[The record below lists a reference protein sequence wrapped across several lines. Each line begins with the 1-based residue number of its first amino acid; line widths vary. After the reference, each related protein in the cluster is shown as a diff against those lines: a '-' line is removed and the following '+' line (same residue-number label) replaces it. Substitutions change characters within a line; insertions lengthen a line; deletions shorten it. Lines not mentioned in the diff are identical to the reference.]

1 MEIGIINYVKGF
13 FNKDVIKTRFEMI
26 TDKGNG
32 FYNWN
37 GKLYQS
43 DIVRSCI
50 RPMARAVMKTVPK
63 HIRELNNQT
72 VINPEPYIKFLL
84 QDPNPYM
91 TTSQLLEKI
100 AIQFELNNNAFIYIH
115 RDENGYP
122 IELYPI
128 MTVGG
133 EAIYDS
139 NGNLYIKFFM
149 ENGKNATYPY
159 QDIIHL
165 KQDCYANDIFGD
177 GMVNTLKPLMEVV
190 NTTDQGIIKAIR
202 NSNVIKW
209 LLKFNQSIRAED
221 IKAKT
226 KEFAE
231 SFLAT
236 EGEGTGVAGI
246 DAKADAIQIDNK
258 DYVPNAAQMDKTTVR
273 LYNIF
278 GTNEKIIQSKFDEN
292 EWNAYYEGKIEPF
305 LIQLSEEFT
314 RKIFNRRERSF
325 GNKIIFEASNL
336 QYASMSTKLQLVQFV
351 DRAMMS
357 PNEVRRIL
365 NLGPI
370 EGGDA
375 TLLRKDTGIVS
386 DNGAGGGEDE

>member
-1 MEIGIINYVKGF
+1 MKLLDKF
-13 FNKDVIKTRFEMI
+13 FNKKINQTRFEMI

-63 HIRELNNQT
+63 HIRELNKQT

-100 AIQFELNNNAFIYIH
+100 VIQFELNNNAFIYIH

-139 NGNLYIKFFM
+139 SGNLYIKFFM
-149 ENGKNATYPY
+149 ENGKNVTYPY
-159 QDIIHL
+159 QDIIHI
-165 KQDCYANDIFGD
+165 KQDCYENDIFGEN
-177 GMVNTLKPLMEVV
+177 MVNTLRPLMEVV
-190 NTTDQGIIKAIR
+190 TTTDQGIIKAIK
-202 NSNVIKW
+202 NSGIIRW
-209 LLKFNQSIRAED
+209 LLKFSTNMRQED
-221 IKAKT
+221 II
-226 KEFAE
+226 KETEKFAD
-231 SFLAT
+231 SFLNT
-236 EGEGTGVAGI
+236 ESKGTGVAGI
-246 DAKADAIQIDNK
+246 DSKSTATQVNPN
-258 DYVPNAAQMDKTTVR
+258 DYVPNAAQMDRTTIR

-278 GTNEKIIQSKFDEN
+278 GTNEKIVQNKFNED

-325 GNKIIFEASNL
+325 GNAIIFEAFNL

-357 PNEVRRIL
+357 TNEVRKIL
-365 NLGPI
+365 NLGPT
-370 EGGDA
+370 ENGDLM
-375 TLLRKDTGIVS
+375 LLRKDTGVVS
-386 DNGAGGGEDE
+386 KNDSVEGGEE

>member
-1 MEIGIINYVKGF
+1 MKLLDKLLNKNIN
-13 FNKDVIKTRFEMI
+13 KTRFEMI

-50 RPMARAVMKTVPK
+50 RPFTRAVMKTVPK
-63 HIRELNNQT
+63 HIREFNNQT

-100 AIQFELNNNAFIYIH
+100 VIQFELNNNAFIYIH

-133 EAIYDS
+133 EAIYDQQ
-139 NGNLYIKFFM
+139 GNLYIKFFM
-149 ENGKNATYPY
+149 ENGKNVTYPY
-159 QDIIHL
+159 QDIIHV
-165 KQDCYANDIFGD
+165 KQDCYENDIFGEN
-177 GMVNTLKPLMEVV
+177 MINSLRPLMEVV

-202 NSNVIKW
+202 NSGIIRW
-209 LLKFNQSIRAED
+209 LLKFSTNMRQED
-221 IKAKT
+221 IV
-226 KEFAE
+226 KETEKFAD
-231 SFLAT
+231 SFLNT
-236 EGEGTGVAGI
+236 ESKGTGVAGI
-246 DAKADAIQIDNK
+246 DSKATATQVSPN
-258 DYVPNAAQMDKTTVR
+258 DYVPNAAQMDRTTIR

-278 GTNEKIIQSKFDEN
+278 GTNEKIVQNKFNED

-305 LIQLSEEFT
+305 LVQLSEEFT

-325 GNKIIFEASNL
+325 GNSIIFEASNL

-370 EGGDA
+370 EGGDI
-375 TLLRKDTGIVS
+375 TLLRKDTGVV
-386 DNGAGGGEDE
+386 NGNNPAEGGEQ